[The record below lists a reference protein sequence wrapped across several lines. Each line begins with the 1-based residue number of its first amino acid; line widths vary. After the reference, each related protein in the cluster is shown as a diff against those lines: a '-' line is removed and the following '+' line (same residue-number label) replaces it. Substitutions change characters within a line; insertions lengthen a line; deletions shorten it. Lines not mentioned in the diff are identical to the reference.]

1 MKRPQI
7 VEQIRK
13 ALAQV
18 VPDAQAILYG
28 SEARGEA
35 RPDSDIDLLIL
46 VDGNELTVKE
56 EDRIIAPLYDIE
68 IETGVQINARVLLK
82 KIWENRPFQTPF
94 IFNEGRD
101 CAMKER
107 LDRENIEALA
117 AYRFQRAEETLK
129 EIPYLKQQGYY
140 NTAVNRLYYACYYA
154 AVALLIKH
162 ELNPGTHA
170 GVKQM
175 LGLHFVATGRLS
187 RELGRCFSLLFERRH
202 SSDYDDFAYSSE
214 EEIDE
219 LLPKATDFIEAV
231 GVLLKE

>member
-1 MKRPQI
+1 
-7 VEQIRK
+7 
-13 ALAQV
+13 
-18 VPDAQAILYG
+18 
-28 SEARGEA
+28 
-35 RPDSDIDLLIL
+35 
-46 VDGNELTVKE
+46 
-56 EDRIIAPLYDIE
+56 
-68 IETGVQINARVLLK
+68 
-82 KIWENRPFQTPF
+82 
-94 IFNEGRD
+94 
-101 CAMKER
+101 MKER

-231 GVLLKE
+231 GVLPKE